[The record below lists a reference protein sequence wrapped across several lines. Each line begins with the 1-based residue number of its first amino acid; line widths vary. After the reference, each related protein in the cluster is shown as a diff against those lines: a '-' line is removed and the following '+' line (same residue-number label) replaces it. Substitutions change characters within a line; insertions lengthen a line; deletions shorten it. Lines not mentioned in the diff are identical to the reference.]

1 MTRAAVAARHPQ
13 VMERDWFDRP
23 AVQVARDLIGSV
35 LIHDA
40 PDGRVAGEITEVE
53 AYQGPE
59 DRAAH
64 SWRGRT
70 PRNDVMFGPPGHLYV
85 YLIYGMHYCA
95 NVVCGP
101 GHKPEAVLL
110 RSATLIEGERLARS
124 SRGNV
129 PFSRLAAGPGNLG
142 AAFGIDRS
150 LNGVDLVGG
159 RVRIVAGRRRR
170 YRRTPRIGVAY
181 AGGWAER
188 RLRYVMR

>member
-1 MTRAAVAARHPQ
+1 MG
-13 VMERDWFDRP
+13 RDWFDRP

-40 PDGRVAGEITEVE
+40 PDGRVAGQITEVE

-70 PRNDVMFGPPGHLYV
+70 ARNDVMFGPPGHLYV
-85 YLIYGMHYCA
+85 YLIYGMHHCA

-110 RSATLIEGERLARS
+110 RSATLVEGEPQARRR
-124 SRGNV
+124 RGTV

-150 LNGVDLVGG
+150 LNGVDLVNGP
-159 RVRIVAGRRRR
+159 VRIVAGRRRR

-181 AGGWAER
+181 GGGWADR